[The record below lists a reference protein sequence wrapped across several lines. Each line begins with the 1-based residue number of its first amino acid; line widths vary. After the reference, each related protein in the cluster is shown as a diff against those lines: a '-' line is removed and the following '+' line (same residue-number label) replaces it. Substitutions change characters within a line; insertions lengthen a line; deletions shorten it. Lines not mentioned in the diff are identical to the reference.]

1 MCTWGWGGVGWGNTV
16 HVNLNRHGLYDV
28 HLGLGWGGVGQHRSC
43 QLEQAWT
50 VWCGMTCVFVQVD
63 LNVMLPSP
71 IFSCTCTHTRHATL
85 CDLPLHLHMHEML
98 RSAIF
103 SCACTHTHT
112 SCYALGS
119 SLPLAHERHATLCY
133 LLLHLDAHV
142 MLRSGNFSCTCAH
155 TWQTVCRLWVTSY
168 FPSRDLDIPVSGP
181 FRQTNETAM
190 MNSVRTSC
198 QKRILLRT
206 YWRKTATHRNGMD
219 WQKTAGTWSWSD
231 SISYSTAW
239 SFVGDS
245 HAATLSPPAASDGL
259 KL

>member
-50 VWCGMTCVFVQVD
+50 VWCGMTRVFVQVD

-112 SCYALGS
+112 
-119 SLPLAHERHATLCY
+119 
-133 LLLHLDAHV
+133 HV
-142 MLRSGNFSCTCAH
+142 MLRSGIFSSTCTRASCYALLSSLALGRTCH
-155 TWQTVCRLWVTSY
+155 ATLWE
-168 FPSRDLDIPVSGP
+168 L
-181 FRQTNETAM
+181 
-190 MNSVRTSC
+190 
-198 QKRILLRT
+198 LLHLRT
-206 YWRKTATHRNGMD
+206 HMTDRLSSMSHFLFPIKGSGYSSFRPFSAKKWNCYDEFCSNELPKTDSVAYILKKNSHSPKRHGLTKNCRYVELIRLHILFYCMELRWR
-219 WQKTAGTWSWSD
+219 QPCSD
-231 SISYSTAW
+231 SLA
-239 SFVGDS
+239 
-245 HAATLSPPAASDGL
+245 PCC
-259 KL
+259 